1 MKLVQQRTSCPLAC
15 PAQCPGQINGHSA
28 KRASIDTCV
37 IDTDTVSVR
46 SGGTDRVREIRIHLH
61 QSDGNWKNA
70 TAAAAAAHTN
80 SICAR

>member
-15 PAQCPGQINGHSA
+15 PGQCPGQINGHSE
-28 KRASIDTCV
+28 KQASIDTCG
-37 IDTDTVSVR
+37 IDTVSVR
-46 SGGTDRVREIRIHLH
+46 GGGTDRVREIRIHLH

-70 TAAAAAAHTN
+70 TAAAHTK